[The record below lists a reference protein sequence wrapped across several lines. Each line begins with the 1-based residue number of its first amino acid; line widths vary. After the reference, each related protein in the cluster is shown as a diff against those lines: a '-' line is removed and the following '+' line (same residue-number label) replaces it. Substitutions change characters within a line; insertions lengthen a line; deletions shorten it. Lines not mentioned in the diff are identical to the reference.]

1 MIESVAA
8 VSFLFTAIRLS
19 TPLTFAAL
27 GGYCS
32 ERSGTVNIALEGM
45 MLTGAFA
52 AAVVAHA
59 THSALSGVCAGVAG
73 AMLMALL
80 HGFLCITLKSDQII
94 SGMAINLLA
103 LGIPPVVSKALYD
116 MSGGTPLLQASE
128 RVQPVFAISPLA
140 LGAFVA
146 TALLF
151 LVHSRTRVG
160 QYLRFAGEH
169 PEALQSQGVNVR
181 SIRWL
186 GVLAAGALCGLGGAY
201 LSIDHGGAFAR
212 NMTAGRG
219 FIALAAL
226 IIGRWTPLGALAAS
240 LVFGAV
246 EATQI
251 LLQGTSFPNGADG
264 QTVPVQWIQMLPYIA
279 TLVILAGVGGSR
291 YRNRT
296 RAPRSL
302 GQPF

>member
-8 VSFLFTAIRLS
+8 LSFLFTALRLS
-19 TPLTFAAL
+19 TPLCFAAL

-45 MLTGAFA
+45 MLTGAFT
-52 AAVVAHA
+52 AAVIAHQ
-59 THSALSGVCAGVAG
+59 THSATLGVCGGVAG
-73 AMLMALL
+73 AMLMAAL

-103 LGIPPVVSKALYD
+103 VGIPPVVSKALYD
-116 MSGGTPLLQASE
+116 MSGGTPLLQAIE
-128 RVQPVFAISPLA
+128 RVQPVWGISPLA

-146 TALLF
+146 TAALF
-151 LVHSRTRVG
+151 IVHSRTRVG

-169 PEALQSQGVNVR
+169 PDALQSQGINVR
-181 SIRWL
+181 HVRWL
-186 GVLAAGALCGLGGAY
+186 GVLLSGVLCGLGGAY

-226 IIGRWTPLGALAAS
+226 IIGRWTPHGAVAAA
-240 LVFGAV
+240 LVFGGV

-251 LLQGTSFPNGADG
+251 LLQGTALPDG

-279 TLVILAGVGGSR
+279 TLVILAGVGGGLKYRSR
-291 YRNRT
+291 GRP
-296 RAPRSL
+296 PRSL